1 MLFNSIQTTTLRK
14 SIKRGLGHLGSWNIV
29 ERQTDSHDTEVSL
42 PGDRSAVGILV
53 SGPQGIQEGEGQG
66 WTLNSAEPVVDG
78 GDEAVRQP
86 GSGSYPPR

>member
-1 MLFNSIQTTTLRK
+1 M
-14 SIKRGLGHLGSWNIV
+14 
-29 ERQTDSHDTEVSL
+29 SL